1 MENLLE
7 TFQQNLLENLLESI
21 KTRIRVSHEPQLRS
35 TDGPL
40 LMVSPSRLLSQ
51 HILISFHS
59 TIDSIY
65 PYTLYETLR
74 RIPRSKIN
82 LARWDPRN
90 SLTHEVPMSQQCPRH
105 GSFIIRKHHHCMS
118 TYILDDRMTDQS
130 FLRSNSHPL
139 SLRKSN
145 SSFYE
150 KHVQLAQKK
159 RHGTPTISVG

>member
-1 MENLLE
+1 MLFRMCRAFTLRRKG
-7 TFQQNLLENLLESI
+7 SI

-74 RIPRSKIN
+74 RTPRSKIN

-105 GSFIIRKHHHCMS
+105 GSFIIRKHHHCIS

-130 FLRSNSHPL
+130 FWEAIPIHFLFESLIHRSTRNTFNWYRRKDMEPL
-139 SLRKSN
+139 PL
-145 SSFYE
+145 
-150 KHVQLAQKK
+150 V
-159 RHGTPTISVG
+159 

>member
-1 MENLLE
+1 MGAGI
-7 TFQQNLLENLLESI
+7 I

-74 RIPRSKIN
+74 RMPRSKIN

-159 RHGTPTISVG
+159 RYGTPTISVG